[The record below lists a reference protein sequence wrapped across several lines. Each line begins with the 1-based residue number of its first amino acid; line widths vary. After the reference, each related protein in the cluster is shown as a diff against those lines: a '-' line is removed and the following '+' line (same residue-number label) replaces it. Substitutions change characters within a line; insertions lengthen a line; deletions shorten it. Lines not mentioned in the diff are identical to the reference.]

1 MPLDSFRILA
11 KPRIAMFHDIF
22 TRMAKRFHRRNFGF
36 LRLPIVLLLSLAWFA
51 GCTTSTP
58 TYRST
63 DSGFTDLF
71 DGATLTGWMQ
81 VDQKG
86 AGYGVTN
93 GVIFCAPGS
102 GGNLLTEAEYENFI
116 LYFEFKLEEGS
127 NNGLGIRAPRAGDPA
142 YLGMEIQI
150 LDDVAADK
158 GKWGKLKPDQFHGSI
173 YGVVA
178 AERGALKPPG
188 EWNHQVVIANGRQIK
203 VVLNDT
209 TILDVNLNSIT
220 DPARIARH
228 PGLFRERGH
237 LGFLGHNDYVEFRN
251 IRIKELPDNPSSNT
265 TPEGFTAMFNGKD
278 LTGWKGLV
286 GDPKKRAA
294 MSASALAAAQV
305 KADALAAVNWQVES
319 GALVYRGTNYDN
331 LVSARDYV
339 NFELLADWKIEP
351 HADSGLYLRGSPQ
364 VQIWDPFT
372 PPIAAG
378 NEVGSG
384 GLFNNRTN
392 ASKPLVVADR
402 PIGEWNQ
409 FRIIMVGDRVH
420 VFLNG
425 ELVVNGVPLENY
437 WQRDLP
443 VLAYGPIEL
452 QAHKTVVWFKN
463 LYVRE
468 LHAPSR

>member
-1 MPLDSFRILA
+1 MVHNLI
-11 KPRIAMFHDIF
+11 
-22 TRMAKRFHRRNFGF
+22 
-36 LRLPIVLLLSLAWFA
+36 LRLMKRSNRPGPPGLGPLAVLLAVLAGLT
-51 GCTTSTP
+51 GCTTTP
-58 TYRST
+58 VYRST
-63 DSGFTDLF
+63 DSGFKELF
-71 DGATLTGWMQ
+71 DGQTLNGWMQ
-81 VDQKG
+81 VNQKG
-86 AGYGVTN
+86 TGYGVTN
-93 GVIFCAPGS
+93 GVIFCAPGN

-127 NNGLGIRAPRAGDPA
+127 NNGLGIRTPRAGDPA

-158 GKWGKLKPDQFHGSI
+158 GKWGRLKPDQFHGSV

-178 AERGALKPPG
+178 AERGALLPPG
-188 EWNHQVVIANGRQIK
+188 EWNRQVVIADGRRIK
-203 VVLNDT
+203 VVLNDA
-209 TILDVNLNSIT
+209 TILDTNLNDVT
-220 DPARIARH
+220 DPAKIARH

-251 IRIKELPDNPSSNT
+251 IRIKELPNNAAGKPI
-265 TPEGFTAMFNGKD
+265 PEGFTSMFNGKD

-286 GDPKKRAA
+286 GDPRKRAS
-294 MSASALAAAQV
+294 MSATALAAAQT
-305 KADALAAVNWQVES
+305 KADELAARDWRVEA
-319 GALVYRGTNYDN
+319 GALVYRGTNFNN

-351 HADSGLYLRGSPQ
+351 YADSGIYLRGSPQ

-409 FRIIMVGDRVH
+409 FRIIMAGDRVH

-425 ELVVNGVPLENY
+425 VLVVNGVPMENY

-463 LYVRE
+463 LYIRE
-468 LHAPSR
+468 LHAAPR

>member
-1 MPLDSFRILA
+1 
-11 KPRIAMFHDIF
+11 MFHNIL
-22 TRMAKRFHRRNFGF
+22 TRITNRFQRATRG
-36 LRLPIVLLLSLAWFA
+36 LVWPAVALGASLGWLA

-58 TYRST
+58 IYRST
-63 DSGFTDLF
+63 DSGFKELF
-71 DGATLTGWMQ
+71 DGQTLNGWMQ

-127 NNGLGIRAPRAGDPA
+127 NNGLGIRTPRAGDPA
-142 YLGMEIQI
+142 YLGMELQI

-158 GKWGKLKPDQFHGSI
+158 GKWGKLKPEQFHGSV
-173 YGVVA
+173 YGVVP
-178 AERGALKPPG
+178 AERGALNPPG
-188 EWNHQVVIANGRQIK
+188 EWNRQVVIANGRHIK
-203 VVLNDT
+203 VVVNDT
-209 TILDVNLNSIT
+209 TILDTNLNDIT
-220 DPARIARH
+220 DPAKIAKH
-228 PGLFRERGH
+228 PGLFRDRGH
-237 LGFLGHNDYVEFRN
+237 LGFLGHNDYAEFRN
-251 IRIKELPDNPSSNT
+251 IRIKELPANPT
-265 TPEGFTAMFNGKD
+265 GKAPEGFTSMFNGKD

-294 MSASALAAAQV
+294 MSAAALSAAQA
-305 KADALAAVNWQVES
+305 KADALAAANWLVED
-319 GALVYRGTNYDN
+319 GTLVYRGTNYDN
-331 LVSARDYV
+331 LVSAKDYV
-339 NFELLADWKIEP
+339 NFEFLAEWKIEP
-351 HADSGLYLRGSPQ
+351 LADSGIYLRGSPQ

-372 PPIAAG
+372 PPVAAG
-378 NEVGSG
+378 NEIGSG
-384 GLFNNRTN
+384 GLFNNKIN

-425 ELVVNGVPLENY
+425 NLVVNGVPLENY

-468 LHAPSR
+468 LHAAPR

>member
-1 MPLDSFRILA
+1 
-11 KPRIAMFHDIF
+11 MFHNIL
-22 TRMAKRFHRRNFGF
+22 TRITNRFQRPARGSVWPAAA
-36 LRLPIVLLLSLAWFA
+36 LVASLGWLA

-63 DSGFTDLF
+63 DSGFKDLF
-71 DGATLTGWMQ
+71 DGQTLNGWMQ

-127 NNGLGIRAPRAGDPA
+127 NNGLGIRTPRSGDPA
-142 YLGMEIQI
+142 YLGMELQI

-158 GKWGKLKPDQFHGSI
+158 GKWGKLKPEQFHGSV
-173 YGVVA
+173 YGVVP
-178 AERGALKPPG
+178 AERGALNPPG
-188 EWNHQVVIANGRQIK
+188 EWNRQVVIANGRHIK
-203 VVLNDT
+203 VVVNDT
-209 TILDVNLNSIT
+209 TILDTNLNAIT
-220 DPARIARH
+220 DPAKIAKH
-228 PGLFRERGH
+228 PGLFRDRGH
-237 LGFLGHNDYVEFRN
+237 LGFLGHNDYAEFRN
-251 IRIKELPDNPSSNT
+251 IRIKELPANPT
-265 TPEGFTAMFNGKD
+265 GKAPEGFTSMFNGKD

-294 MSASALAAAQV
+294 MSAAALSAAQA
-305 KADALAAVNWQVES
+305 KADALAAANWLVED

-331 LVSARDYV
+331 LVSAKDYV
-339 NFELLADWKIEP
+339 NFEFLAEWKIEP
-351 HADSGLYLRGSPQ
+351 LADSGIYLRGSPQ

-372 PPIAAG
+372 PPVAAG
-378 NEVGSG
+378 NEIGSG
-384 GLFNNRTN
+384 GLFNNKTN

-409 FRIIMVGDRVH
+409 FRIIMAGDRVH

-468 LHAPSR
+468 LHAAPR